1 MTETFKQR
9 FGCVN
14 VSNDFLFV
22 RNAFFFLLERF
33 LNKERGTQW
42 KSEREGENVEGKVDE
57 KAGEKERVQAREEN
71 KYSAHRLGEERR
83 TPRSKVVHRR
93 RSSND
98 LFVFC
103 ATDVR
108 FSSFLRLRLSLLPFV
123 SSKRDIFMLNLYCYL
138 GDEVVQ
144 LHARKILITAKGEEK
159 IGITWRIRRVSFL
172 WNFEVEIV
180 RIVSMCSMRNE
191 IKCNV
196 NGEWYNGFQYGS
208 PVG

>member
-1 MTETFKQR
+1 MRLGTLYRNEQHGVTETFKQR

-71 KYSAHRLGEERR
+71 KKSAHRLGKERR

-93 RSSND
+93 RS
-98 LFVFC
+98 FFC
-103 ATDVR
+103 ATKVR
-108 FSSFLRLRLSLLPFV
+108 FSSFLRLR
-123 SSKRDIFMLNLYCYL
+123 SSASKETFSC
-138 GDEVVQ
+138 
-144 LHARKILITAKGEEK
+144 
-159 IGITWRIRRVSFL
+159 
-172 WNFEVEIV
+172 
-180 RIVSMCSMRNE
+180 
-191 IKCNV
+191 
-196 NGEWYNGFQYGS
+196 
-208 PVG
+208 

>member
-1 MTETFKQR
+1 MSLTI
-9 FGCVN
+9 
-14 VSNDFLFV
+14 FLFV

-71 KYSAHRLGEERR
+71 KNSAHRLGKERRR

-103 ATDVR
+103 ATEVR

-123 SSKRDIFMLNLYCYL
+123 SFKRDIFMLNLCCYL
-138 GDEVVQ
+138 GDEVAQ
-144 LHARKILITAKGEEK
+144 LRAPKILITAKGEEK
-159 IGITWRIRRVSFL
+159 IGITWRI
-172 WNFEVEIV
+172 
-180 RIVSMCSMRNE
+180 
-191 IKCNV
+191 
-196 NGEWYNGFQYGS
+196 
-208 PVG
+208 

>member
-71 KYSAHRLGEERR
+71 KKSAHQLGKERR
-83 TPRSKVVHRR
+83 TPRSKVVRRR

-98 LFVFC
+98 SLVFC
-103 ATDVR
+103 ATEVR
-108 FSSFLRLRLSLLPFV
+108 FSSFLRLRLSLPPFV
-123 SSKRDIFMLNLYCYL
+123 GFKRDIFMLSLYCYL

-144 LHARKILITAKGEEK
+144 LRARKILITAKGEEK
-159 IGITWRIRRVSFL
+159 IAITWTI
-172 WNFEVEIV
+172 
-180 RIVSMCSMRNE
+180 
-191 IKCNV
+191 
-196 NGEWYNGFQYGS
+196 
-208 PVG
+208 